1 MPEHIRITRN
11 RREFL
16 TDAFGGFGALA
27 LGAMLQQE
35 ALRAG
40 AVNPASM
47 NPLAPKP
54 PQMPDKAKAKA
65 VVFLFMSGGPSHIE
79 TYDPKPLLNKL
90 NGQKRPA
97 SFGEAKY
104 QFVTSEAKLLGTK
117 RTFKRYGKSGIEVS
131 DLLPHTA
138 ECIDDIAV
146 IRSCHGD
153 MVVHSAAQYQLFTGR
168 VIPGFPSMGSWTI
181 YGLGSESDSLPAYV
195 VMPDPHGA
203 QEAGQPMYSNGFLPA
218 IYQPTFFRPGSKP
231 VLNLDL
237 PSGVSMD
244 QRRKTLGL
252 IRGLNQA
259 NMAPDDTEFAA
270 RINAYDLAFKMQV
283 EAPAIFD
290 LSTEP
295 QETLN
300 MYGVGKQPTDD
311 YGRRCLLTRRLIEKG
326 VRFVCPV
333 SGGGTGTLQ
342 WDAHDDIE
350 ENHIRMS
357 AQTDQPIA
365 ALLKDLK
372 RRGLLDTTLVVWG
385 GEFGRSPESQGSK
398 GRDHHNLGF
407 SMWMAGGG
415 IKGGQVVGGT
425 DDIGLRAVDKPHH
438 FRDVH
443 TTILNQLGLS
453 QDALS
458 YLHQGRKERLTEV
471 LGTVI
476 SEIV

>member
-1 MPEHIRITRN
+1 MPEHSRITRN

-16 TDAFGGFGALA
+16 CDACCGFGGLA
-27 LGAMLQQE
+27 FAKMLMRE
-35 ALRAG
+35 DARA
-40 AVNPASM
+40 ATLNPV
-47 NPLAPKP
+47 APNAP
-54 PQMPDKAKAKA
+54 DMPDKAKAKS
-65 VVFLFMSGGPSHIE
+65 VVFLFMSGGPSLME
-79 TYDPKPLLNKL
+79 TFDPKPLLNQL

-97 SFGEAKY
+97 SFGETKY
-104 QFVTSEAKLLGTK
+104 QFVSADAKLLGTK
-117 RTFKRYGKSGIEVS
+117 RTFKRYGNSGIEVS

-181 YGLGSESDSLPAYV
+181 YGLGSESESLPAYV
-195 VMPDPHGA
+195 VLPDPHGA

-218 IYQPTFFRPGSKP
+218 VYQPTMFRPGNKP

-244 QRRKTLGL
+244 QRRKTLDL

-290 LSTEP
+290 LSSEP
-295 QETLN
+295 QETLD
-300 MYGVGKQPTDD
+300 MYGIGKQPTDD

-342 WDAHDDIE
+342 WDAHDNIE
-350 ENHIRMS
+350 ENHLRMS

-372 RRGLLDTTLVVWG
+372 RRGLLDSTLVVWG
-385 GEFGRSPESQGSK
+385 GEFGRSPEAQGGK
-398 GRDHHNLGF
+398 GRDHDNLGF
-407 SMWMAGGG
+407 TMWMAGGG
-415 IKGGQVVGGT
+415 IKGGQVVGAT
-425 DDIGLRAVDKPHH
+425 DAIGLRAIDQPCHL
-438 FRDVH
+438 RDIH
-443 TTILNQLGLS
+443 ATILHQLGL
-453 QDALS
+453 D
-458 YLHQGRKERLTEV
+458 
-471 LGTVI
+471 
-476 SEIV
+476 